1 MWICLK
7 FEMEGGKVGVHHP
20 LQSRIGV
27 QASLDL
33 NCVRIYAVYPN
44 EVGGFFYY
52 GWLCQNRNR
61 NSAKMFEELLRDEL
75 ATVWVPRLLHLSLP
89 IRCLLQ

>member
-33 NCVRIYAVYPN
+33 NRVRIYAVCPN
-44 EVGGFFYY
+44 EVGGFFIMVGYVRI
-52 GWLCQNRNR
+52 GTGI
-61 NSAKMFEELLRDEL
+61 LLR
-75 ATVWVPRLLHLSLP
+75 
-89 IRCLLQ
+89 CLKNC